1 MGYFRPE
8 DSLACVCR
16 CVACG
21 VTLKVNPN
29 LCPSLRVN
37 GVRQPICRAC
47 HALWNQIHRPGLE
60 PLPIKEG
67 AYYD

>member
-1 MGYFRPE
+1 MRDFKPDGYLICICNCIGCGAN
-8 DSLACVCR
+8 LA
-16 CVACG
+16 
-21 VTLKVNPN
+21 VNPD

-37 GVRQPICRAC
+37 GVREPICRAC
-47 HALWNQIHRPGLE
+47 HARWNQIHRPGLE